1 MEELGKG
8 LKALK
13 GIWTPQKDQE
23 SQLTWTPGSSE
34 TKPATKE
41 HIRAEKGP
49 RLYVAN
55 MQLSLHV
62 VPLKFGWEALSKAVT
77 WRWYLTPLFFINNKC

>member
-1 MEELGKG
+1 MFGDSNGGARKRSEGPEGNMNTTEGPRESTNLNSWEL
-8 LKALK
+8 
-13 GIWTPQKDQE
+13 
-23 SQLTWTPGSSE
+23 SE

-62 VPLKFGWEALSKAVT
+62 VPLKFGREALSKAVA
-77 WRWYLTPLFFINNKC
+77 